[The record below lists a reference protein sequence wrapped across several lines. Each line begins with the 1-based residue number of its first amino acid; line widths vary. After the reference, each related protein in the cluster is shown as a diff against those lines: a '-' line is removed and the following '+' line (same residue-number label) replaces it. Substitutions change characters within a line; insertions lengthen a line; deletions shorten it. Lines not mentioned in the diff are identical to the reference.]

1 MDVSAVFWGTSA
13 LLHCTIVGVVF
24 QIIGGTMNIEKLI
37 PRGAENAVPMVDLA
51 KVSGLSERGV
61 RKTIEHMRRNGVVIC
76 SGDGG
81 YYLPANVSELSDY
94 LNRMTKRA
102 ETTFL
107 CLSGARAML
116 RRFDGQITMEGFFDE
131 S

>member
-24 QIIGGTMNIEKLI
+24 QIIGGTMNIDKLI

-61 RKTIEHMRRNGVVIC
+61 RKTIEQLRRNGSVIC
-76 SGDGG
+76 SNDNG
-81 YYLPANVSELSDY
+81 YYLPDNLLELRDY
-94 LNRMTKRA
+94 ISRMSKRA

-107 CLSGARAML
+107 CLQSARALL
-116 RRFDGQITMEGFFDE
+116 RKFDGQMTLGGFFDE
-131 S
+131 